1 MKITKDQAE
10 IMLKKMPE
18 MAESIYKDFPEL
30 DTLKGVH
37 SWYELGKIN
46 GYYISEDAQI
56 SELNRNVPPDP
67 KHRNVFATK
76 KQAESALAYA
86 QLTQLMADCGD
97 CEIDWIKHNLKYII
111 RRKENF
117 LEPVTNSYTFYTFH
131 VLAFN
136 TQQIRDEFLKK
147 HEGLIKKFYQL

>member
-30 DTLKGVH
+30 KASMVVD
-37 SWYELGKIN
+37 SWEDLPRIYGFFINDDSKIIECN
-46 GYYISEDAQI
+46 LITNFVKEH
-56 SELNRNVPPDP
+56 
-67 KHRNVFATK
+67 KNVFKTK
-76 KQAESALAYA
+76 KQADSALAYA

-97 CEIDWIKHNLKYII
+97 CEIDWTKHNLKYII